1 MKDKIVLRNRIKV
14 FRAEHDITQQDL
26 ADAVRMSRQTI
37 HAIEKGKFVPSV
49 ITAIKIADFF
59 DTDLKNIFFIQRENN
74 KE

>member
-14 FRAEHDITQQDL
+14 FRAERDITQQDL

-59 DTDLKNIFFIQRENN
+59 DTDLKKIFFIQRENN